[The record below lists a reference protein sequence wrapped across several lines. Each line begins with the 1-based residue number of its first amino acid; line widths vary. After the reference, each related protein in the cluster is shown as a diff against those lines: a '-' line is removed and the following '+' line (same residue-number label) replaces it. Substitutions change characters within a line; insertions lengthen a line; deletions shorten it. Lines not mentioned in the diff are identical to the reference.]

1 VSTVKSPLEKKRL
14 SLELDR
20 RNSYR
25 ENAKASR
32 KNIPRSKARSHRDER
47 RSVAQALSGA
57 VAAPTEALDVV
68 DAQARSTA
76 RKKKVNAFK
85 KSPDQPLQTIIV
97 KKEVPRKRRAKHA

>member
-1 VSTVKSPLEKKRL
+1 VSKVKSPSEKKRL

-25 ENAKASR
+25 ENDKASR

-47 RSVAQALSGA
+47 RAVTQALLGA
-57 VAAPTEALDVV
+57 VASSSHVPEAI

-76 RKKKVNAFK
+76 RKKKVAAFK
-85 KSPDQPLQTIIV
+85 KTPDQPLHTFIV
-97 KKEVPRKRRAKHA
+97 KQAVRAARRGKHA